1 MVILQKNGSIGYVVV
16 LIIIIIYI
24 YMEERLTVD
33 VGHVVKSVNI
43 DYAKRGKFSGKYY
56 LFYVHPPE
64 LSHIGMH
71 FSGCDELLYD

>member
-1 MVILQKNGSIGYVVV
+1 
-16 LIIIIIYI
+16 
-24 YMEERLTVD
+24 MEERLTVD